1 MFVSNNNPERC
12 NMLNCGILRS
22 ISRISAHF
30 LVMAITVCVSTAG
43 LANAQ
48 VTTFSYL
55 QADYNYRL
63 PEPAPIEILDA
74 VLLVPFF
81 VVEETEIRG
90 DTLFDIVVEDNRG
103 RYVPMTVVVAIIGD
117 GMYLVTVSD
126 GMDHVILG
134 ISTDEDSAL
143 RGLNIL
149 ELDFSA
155 SLCS

>member
-1 MFVSNNNPERC
+1 MFVSNSNPERC
-12 NMLNCGILRS
+12 NMLNCGTLRS
-22 ISRISAHF
+22 ISRKSA
-30 LVMAITVCVSTAG
+30 LILALALTVCVSTAG
-43 LANAQ
+43 LADAQ
-48 VTTFSYL
+48 VTTFNYL

-81 VVEETEIRG
+81 VVEETEMWG

-103 RYVPMTVVVAIIGD
+103 WYGLSWIVVTMSGD
-117 GMYLVTVSD
+117 GMYLVTVPD

-134 ISTDEDSAL
+134 ISTDEDSAGT
-143 RGLNIL
+143 GLNIL

-155 SLCS
+155 SLCG